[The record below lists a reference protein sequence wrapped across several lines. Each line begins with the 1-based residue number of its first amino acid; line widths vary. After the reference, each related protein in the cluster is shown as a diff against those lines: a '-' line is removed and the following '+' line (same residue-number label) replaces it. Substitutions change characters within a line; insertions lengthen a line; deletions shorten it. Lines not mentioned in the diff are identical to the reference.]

1 MMLHPIEPSLTLM
14 RAGYGA
20 ASRGDLVFGLAGSIV
35 WGAVAFL
42 WGRNRVGRLMRDTQ
56 ATGGR

>member
-1 MMLHPIEPSLTLM
+1 MLHPIEPSLTLM

-20 ASRGDLVFGLAGSIV
+20 ASRSDLAFGVAGAIGWS
-35 WGAVAFL
+35 AVAFL
-42 WGRNRVGRLMRDTQ
+42 WGRNRVGRMMQDTR

>member
-1 MMLHPIEPSLTLM
+1 M

-20 ASRGDLVFGLAGSIV
+20 ASRSDLVFGLAGSIG
-35 WGAVAFL
+35 WSAVAFL
-42 WGRNRVGRLMRDTQ
+42 WGRNRVGRLMQDTK